1 MSLRTPDK
9 ETVDILLELGGEPL
23 KICYQCGTCT
33 GTCPWNLV
41 RSFAVRRLMH
51 RAQLGLVDF
60 EDEDIWTCATCGACV
75 KRCPRG
81 VEIIDVMKAIRKV
94 VTVKKRKVW
103 SLKDARGKLE
113 QLLQAAPQNWTVI
126 DHYLVAY
133 LTDPEERRT
142 ALAASFGASLE
153 MVREGAVEI
162 RQTGSF
168 QPLFVRAVGD
178 ESGEGT

>member
-1 MSLRTPDK
+1 MSLTTPDR

-60 EDEDIWTCATCGACV
+60 EDEGIWDCATCGACV

-81 VEIIDVMKAIRKV
+81 VEIIDVMEAMRKV
-94 VTVKKRKVW
+94 VAEVGAAKVPDSLRISVKNI
-103 SLKDARGKLE
+103 
-113 QLLQAAPQNWTVI
+113 AALGNPQGEP
-126 DHYLVAY
+126 A
-133 LTDPEERRT
+133 ERR
-142 ALAASFGASLE
+142 AE
-153 MVREGAVEI
+153 WI
-162 RQTGSF
+162 I
-168 QPLFVRAVGD
+168 
-178 ESGEGT
+178 GTL